1 MAKAPS
7 LTPLLAIIVVIVVGA
22 GIGSGVLYY
31 HFQPATPPGVL
42 TVAVG
47 DNVTVNYIGIFGSGP
62 EQGKV
67 FDTSIYSVAT
77 DSIAYPKALQFHLRG
92 SAANYTPLAVHVG
105 TDAPSGGYSLGGQS
119 FITVVTGFW
128 QGLVGLTGNATR
140 TVAVPPYLGYGSTN
154 PACVAVRPLS
164 FTVPQVETLS
174 GTAFTKAYPGV
185 TAVTGAT
192 FPQPA
197 YGWPVIILSSNASFV
212 TIENAPSLGWTSS
225 PAGWPVEVTGIGST
239 ANGTGAIT
247 LTNELYPSQ
256 AGLLQGKDYLGNGPC
271 TSQSGGAFIVT
282 AVDLAQGTY
291 TENFNPEVQGQTLI
305 FLVTIVDIYP

>member
-1 MAKAPS
+1 MAKPPS
-7 LTPLLAIIVVIVVGA
+7 LTPLIAVIVVIVVGA

-31 HFQPATPPGVL
+31 HFQPAAAPGVL

-77 DSIAYPKALQFHLRG
+77 DSIAYPKSLQFHMRS

-119 FITVVTGFW
+119 YITVVTGFW

-140 TVAVPPYLGYGSTN
+140 TLAVPPDLGYGPTD

-164 FTVPQVETLS
+164 FTVPVVQTMS
-174 GTAFTKAYPGV
+174 GTAFSKSFPGV
-185 TAVTGAT
+185 TAVTGST
-192 FPQPA
+192 FPQPS
-197 YGWPVIILSSNASFV
+197 YGWPVVILSTNASFV
-212 TIENAPSLGWTSS
+212 TIENAPTLGWSSS
-225 PAGWPVEVTGIGST
+225 PAGWPMVVTGIGST

-256 AGLLQGKDYLGNGPC
+256 AGHLQGKDYLGNGPC

-282 AVDLAQGTY
+282 AVDLGNATY

-305 FLVTIVDIYP
+305 FIVSIVDIYP